1 MRIVET
7 RGVKLATESFG
18 SPDKGTILL
27 VMGATASMVW
37 WPLSFCKALAAGGY
51 QVIRFDLRDTGQS
64 TTGQPGKV
72 DYDVTELAHDLLA
85 ILNAYDARSAHVVGM
100 SLGGMLSQIAAL
112 TQPDRVQTLTLIASE
127 PLGMTYE
134 AEGMSEDFMAH
145 FATMEHLDWSDRT
158 AVAAFMFRIAE
169 LSAGSAPPFDAG
181 SARARIAKELDRTA
195 NIQSA
200 FNHAQLAGKL
210 DPALTA
216 AGITQPVLV
225 IHGTEDPI
233 IAFAAAETLVAAIP
247 DADLLTLDRRGHDL
261 PLQDLPRIGDA
272 ILNFLA
278 G

>member
-37 WPLSFCKALAAGGY
+37 WPLSFCQALAAGGY

-216 AGITQPVLV
+216 ASITQPVLV

-247 DADLLTLDRRGHDL
+247 DADLLTLDRRGHEL
-261 PLQDLPRIGDA
+261 PLRDLPRISDA
-272 ILNFLA
+272 ILDFLA

>member
-37 WPLSFCKALAAGGY
+37 WPLSFCQALAAGGY

-100 SLGGMLSQIAAL
+100 SLGGMLIQIVAL

-127 PLGMTYE
+127 PVGMTYE
-134 AEGMSEDFMAH
+134 AEGMSEDFIAH

>member
-37 WPLSFCKALAAGGY
+37 WPLSFCQALAAGGY

-72 DYDVTELAHDLLA
+72 DYDVTELADDLLA

-127 PLGMTYE
+127 PVGMTYE
-134 AEGMSEDFMAH
+134 AEGMSEDFIAH

-169 LSAGSAPPFDAG
+169 LSAGSAPPLDADA
-181 SARARIAKELDRTA
+181 ARARIAKELDRTA

-233 IAFAAAETLVAAIP
+233 IALAAAETLVAAIP